1 MVIKRDCFVCLTTT
15 ANKVCP
21 RCQCYAHS
29 KCWGKYLKKF
39 TEVNTY
45 LYQETIVIEFPFYG
59 KCPQCNETIK
69 NIKPCT
75 RSDTKFSRKTI
86 MYRQVRNILD
96 AAELVQNYNERIAIF
111 ANIFTILGNYK
122 NLLKEEDIFNIA
134 VKRKLR
140 FLYKTYGWKS
150 ANMYYYKL
158 YGEQIL

>member
-1 MVIKRDCFVCLTTT
+1 
-15 ANKVCP
+15 
-21 RCQCYAHS
+21 
-29 KCWGKYLKKF
+29 
-39 TEVNTY
+39 
-45 LYQETIVIEFPFYG
+45 
-59 KCPQCNETIK
+59 
-69 NIKPCT
+69 
-75 RSDTKFSRKTI
+75 

-96 AAELVQNYNERIAIF
+96 AAELVQNHDERIAIF

-150 ANMYYYKL
+150 ANMYHYKL